1 MQQSPQMLWRYL
13 LMLIGIRRSKDLLE
27 QFQEFEC
34 SSLFAFNYCVYCTT
48 RQNTCGRIG
57 TKWLFFFTLTE
68 ECCVVMEKNIGKKL
82 PNRISDQ
89 VWYKRCLKG
98 TLGRGVQICEWGSIS
113 AGGFG
118 PGMVKQLRTFV
129 DVPNDLSRFSK
140 IGNVFFF
147 RWSVWCQHQLKLYSI
162 KHDL

>member
-1 MQQSPQMLWRYL
+1 
-13 LMLIGIRRSKDLLE
+13 
-27 QFQEFEC
+27 
-34 SSLFAFNYCVYCTT
+34 
-48 RQNTCGRIG
+48 
-57 TKWLFFFTLTE
+57 
-68 ECCVVMEKNIGKKL
+68 MEKNIGKKL

-98 TLGRGVQICEWGSIS
+98 TFGRGGPNLRMGSIS

-147 RWSVWCQHQLKLYSI
+147 R
-162 KHDL
+162 